1 MDRLFRRSP
10 ETAADPASD
19 AELQPMRVY
28 TRDIVVAGHVRATD
42 ERMTDI
48 LQRGDEVAFLPDGA
62 DGSDPAA
69 WMALLPKSVLILV
82 PPPHVSPP
90 EKRLHRQTQRV
101 VIRIGP
107 YIVTGTAH
115 LRPGYE
121 QDLFLRATQP
131 FLPLTDAVIASE
143 VGEITDDVVI
153 VNLGEVEELS
163 QA

>member
-1 MDRLFRRSP
+1 MDRLFQRSP
-10 ETAADPASD
+10 ETPAEPATDP
-19 AELQPMRVY
+19 ELQPMRVY

-48 LQRGDEVAFLPDGA
+48 LQRGDDLAFLPDGA
-62 DGSDPAA
+62 NGFDPAA
-69 WMALLPKSVLILV
+69 WMTLQPKSVLILV
-82 PPPHVSPP
+82 PPAHVSPP

-107 YIVTGTAH
+107 YVVTGTAH

-143 VGEITDDVVI
+143 VGQIADDVVI
-153 VNLGEVEELS
+153 VNLGEVEELR